1 MDRAMSGLQPH
12 RVPPTSTLIA
22 FESAA
27 RHGNFS
33 HAARELHTSQSAISR
48 HMARLETQLGAR
60 LFERSRTGV
69 RLTEAGR
76 RFRDA
81 VASGLGAL
89 RAGAAD
95 AATLS
100 AEVRPE
106 VAIACADEVSHLFL
120 MARYRALRE
129 ALGEHVRVRIQVHS
143 TALDVVKF
151 ALAQCITDRETA
163 QPTEIL
169 KFCRKAIMEPEEET
183 RSGPET
189 GKDDFDGISFHTTTV
204 RDRLAHSRV
213 FRY

>member
-1 MDRAMSGLQPH
+1 MDRAMSGLQPC
-12 RVPPTSTLIA
+12 RVPPTSKLIA

-33 HAARELHTSQSAISR
+33 HAAQELETSQTAISR
-48 HMARLETQLGAR
+48 HMARLETQLGVR

-69 RLTEAGR
+69 RLAEAGR

-100 AEVRPE
+100 AEARPE

-120 MARYRALRE
+120 MPR
-129 ALGEHVRVRIQVHS
+129 
-143 TALDVVKF
+143 VVK
-151 ALAQCITDRETA
+151 LAWLTPCNAARSRD
-163 QPTEIL
+163 
-169 KFCRKAIMEPEEET
+169 CRTGRRLTRAPINTGLLLRAAGSAFQGARARRGNRNRQIPAHHQMRSFDICLAIPSRW
-183 RSGPET
+183 RSRP
-189 GKDDFDGISFHTTTV
+189 
-204 RDRLAHSRV
+204 L
-213 FRY
+213 